1 MTEKVNIHFLG
12 AAGTVTGSKFL
23 LEFPDQTILVDCGM
37 FQGIKKLREL
47 NWQQLPVQVENIDL
61 VLLTHGHLDH
71 TGFLPRLV
79 NMGFNGEI
87 WGTPPTLDI
96 AEIILRDSAKI
107 QEEDA
112 ERANK
117 DGFTKHKPAKPLYNL
132 LDVEKTLPKFKPKE
146 LTNWHTVSDQIRV
159 RFRYAGHILGATFI
173 ELEAYGKRFL
183 FSGDVG
189 RDNDLLLRDPEK
201 PDKADVLFLESTYG
215 DRLHSKEDMMDKLDR
230 IIRETLEK
238 NGTLI
243 IPSFAVERA
252 QLLMFMIW
260 RLTLQDRIPNSLP
273 VILDSP
279 MGTNA
284 LAVFRKHQEWHKLT
298 DDETI
303 KMSERFHVVQSYAE
317 TWEIID
323 NPAPKIIIA
332 GSGMVTGG
340 RVLTYL
346 QKYLNRENTTV
357 LLAGYQAEGTRGR
370 QLLDGADE
378 IKFYG
383 KYIPV
388 KARIDILDG
397 LSAHADRDELITW
410 LSGIENSPEHLYLIH
425 GEPQALDTLR
435 VKLADTLGWQAKIP
449 DLYDIEEIPL
459 DNNDLQ

>member
-1 MTEKVNIHFLG
+1 MSKHVNIHFLG

-23 LEFPDQTILVDCGM
+23 LEFPDKKVLVDCGM

-47 NWQQLPVQVENIDL
+47 NWQQLPINAEEIDL

-71 TGFLPRLV
+71 SGFLPRLV
-79 NMGFNGEI
+79 NTGFKGEI
-87 WGTPPTLDI
+87 WGTAPTLDI

-132 LDVEKTLPKFKPKE
+132 LDAEKSIQKFKPKKLNDWIDINE
-146 LTNWHTVSDQIRV
+146 EIRL

-173 ELEAYGKRFL
+173 EIDAYGKRFL

-189 RDNDLLLRDPEK
+189 RTDDLLLRDPDK
-201 PDKADVLFLESTYG
+201 PDRADLLFLESTYG
-215 DRLHSKEDMMDKLDR
+215 DRVHPKEDMTDKLEAV
-230 IIRETLEK
+230 IHETIGK

-252 QLLMFMIW
+252 QLLMYMIW
-260 RLTLQDRIPNSLP
+260 KLSAEGKIPNSLP

-284 LAVFRKHQEWHKLT
+284 LAVFRKHHDWHKLT

-303 KMSERFHVVQSYAE
+303 RMSERFHVVQSYAE

-346 QKYLNRENTTV
+346 QKYLGRESTTV

-378 IKFYG
+378 IKLYG

-388 KARIDILDG
+388 KANIDILDG
-397 LSAHADRDELITW
+397 LSAHADKNELIEW
-410 LSGIENSPEHLYLIH
+410 LSDIKKSPDHLFLVH
-425 GEPQALDTLR
+425 GEPQPLDSLR
-435 VKLADTLGWQAKIP
+435 VKIKDTYDWHAAIP
-449 DLYDIEEIPL
+449 DLYHIEEIPL
-459 DNNDLQ
+459 S

>member
-1 MTEKVNIHFLG
+1 MSKHVNVHFLG

-23 LEFPDQTILVDCGM
+23 LEFPDKKILIDCGM

-47 NWQQLPVQVENIDL
+47 NWQQLPINAEEIDL

-71 TGFLPRLV
+71 SGFLPRLV
-79 NMGFNGEI
+79 NIGFKGEI
-87 WGTPPTLDI
+87 WGTAPTLDI

-132 LDVEKTLPKFKPKE
+132 LDADKAIQRFKPQKPE
-146 LTNWHTVSDQIRV
+146 DWIEITGSIRI

-173 ELEAYGKRFL
+173 EIDAYGKRFL

-189 RDNDLLLRDPEK
+189 RKGDLLLRDPEK
-201 PDKADVLFLESTYG
+201 PDRADVLFLESTYG
-215 DRLHSKEDMMDKLDR
+215 DRLHSKEDMTDKLESV
-230 IIRETLEK
+230 IHATLEK

-252 QLLMFMIW
+252 QLLMYMIW
-260 RLTLQDRIPNSLP
+260 QLTSQGKIPKSLP

-284 LAVFRKHQEWHKLT
+284 LAVFRKHHEWHKLT
-298 DDETI
+298 DQDTI
-303 KMSERFHVVQSYAE
+303 RMSERFHVVQSYAE

-346 QKYLNRENTTV
+346 QKYLGRESTTV

-383 KYIPV
+383 KYVPV
-388 KARIDILDG
+388 KAGIDILDG
-397 LSAHADRDELITW
+397 LSAHADKNELIEW
-410 LSGIENSPEHLYLIH
+410 LSDIQKSPEQLFLVH
-425 GEPQALDTLR
+425 GEPQALDALR
-435 VKLADTLGWQAKIP
+435 VKLKDSLGWLATIP
-449 DLYDIEEIPL
+449 ELYNIKEIPL
-459 DNNDLQ
+459 DE

>member
-1 MTEKVNIHFLG
+1 MSKHVNIHFLG

-23 LEFPDQTILVDCGM
+23 LDFPDKKVLVDCGL

-47 NWQQLPVQVENIDL
+47 NWQQLPINAEEIDL

-71 TGFLPRLV
+71 SGFLPRLV
-79 NMGFNGEI
+79 NTGFKGEI
-87 WGTPPTLDI
+87 WGTAPTLDI

-132 LDVEKTLPKFKPKE
+132 LDAEKSIQKFKPKKLNDWIDINKE
-146 LTNWHTVSDQIRV
+146 IRL

-173 ELEAYGKRFL
+173 EIDAYGKRFL

-189 RDNDLLLRDPEK
+189 RTDDLLLRDPDK
-201 PDKADVLFLESTYG
+201 PDRADLLFLESTYG
-215 DRLHSKEDMMDKLDR
+215 DRVHPKEDMTDKLEAV
-230 IIRETLEK
+230 IHETIGK

-252 QLLMFMIW
+252 QLLMYMIW
-260 RLTLQDRIPNSLP
+260 KLSAEGKIPNSLP

-284 LAVFRKHQEWHKLT
+284 LAVFRKHHDWHKLT

-303 KMSERFHVVQSYAE
+303 RMSERFHVVQSYAE

-346 QKYLNRENTTV
+346 QKYLGRESTTV

-378 IKFYG
+378 IKLYG

-388 KARIDILDG
+388 KANIDILDG
-397 LSAHADRDELITW
+397 LSAHADKNELIEW
-410 LSGIENSPEHLYLIH
+410 LSDIKKSPDHLFLVH
-425 GEPQALDTLR
+425 GEPQPLDSLR
-435 VKLADTLGWQAKIP
+435 VKIKDTYDWHAAIP
-449 DLYDIEEIPL
+449 DLYHIEEIPL
-459 DNNDLQ
+459 S

>member
-1 MTEKVNIHFLG
+1 MNEHVKIHFLG

-23 LEFPDQTILVDCGM
+23 LEFPDKKILIDCGL
-37 FQGIKKLREL
+37 FQGIKKLREI
-47 NWQQLPVQVENIDL
+47 NWQQLPINAEEIDL

-79 NMGFNGEI
+79 NMGFKGEI
-87 WGTPPTLDI
+87 WGTAPTLDI
-96 AEIILRDSAKI
+96 AKIILQDSAKI

-132 LDVEKTLPKFKPKE
+132 LDAEKAIQKFNAHKPE
-146 LTNWHTVSDQIRV
+146 EWIEITGSIRI

-173 ELEAYGKRFL
+173 EINTKGKRFL
-183 FSGDVG
+183 FSGDLG
-189 RDNDLLLRDPEK
+189 RKGDLLLRDPEK
-201 PDKADVLFLESTYG
+201 PDRADVLFLESTYG
-215 DRLHSKEDMMDKLDR
+215 DRLHPKENMMNKLESE
-230 IIRETLEK
+230 IYKTLEK

-252 QLLMFMIW
+252 QLLMYMIW
-260 RLTLQDRIPNSLP
+260 QLTRKNRIPYSLP

-284 LAVFRKHQEWHKLT
+284 LAVFRKHHDWHKLT

-303 KMSERFHVVQSYAE
+303 RMSERFHVVQSYAE

-346 QKYLNRENTTV
+346 QKYLGRESTTV
-357 LLAGYQAEGTRGR
+357 LLAGFQAEGTRGR

-383 KYIPV
+383 KYVPV
-388 KARIDILDG
+388 KANIDILDG
-397 LSAHADRDELITW
+397 LSAHADKNELIEW
-410 LSGIENSPEHLYLIH
+410 LSDIKKMPEQIFLVH

-435 VKLADTLGWQAKIP
+435 VKLKDSLGWHVTIP
-449 DLYDIEEIPL
+449 ELYQIEEIPL
-459 DNNDLQ
+459 DG

>member
-1 MTEKVNIHFLG
+1 MQIHFLG
-12 AAGTVTGSKFL
+12 ASGTVTGSKFL
-23 LEFPDQTILVDCGM
+23 LEFPDQTILVDCGL

-47 NWQQLPVQVENIDL
+47 NWQQLPINADEIDR

-79 NMGFNGEI
+79 KMGFNGEI

-112 ERANK
+112 ERANR
-117 DGFTKHKPAKPLYNL
+117 DGFTKHNPAKPLYTL
-132 LDVEKTLPKFKPKE
+132 LDVEKTLSKCRKKE
-146 LTNWHTVSDQIRV
+146 LSSWHNISDHIRM
-159 RFRYAGHILGATFI
+159 RFRYNGHILGATFI
-173 ELEAYGKRFL
+173 ELDACGKRFL

-189 RDNDLLLRDPEK
+189 RNHDLLLRDPDK
-201 PDKADVLFLESTYG
+201 PNQADVLFLESTYG
-215 DRLHSKEDMMDKLDR
+215 DRLHPKKDMMDKLEAV
-230 IIRETLEK
+230 ILSTLEN

-260 RLTLQDRIPNSLP
+260 QLTHQNRIPQSLP

-279 MGTNA
+279 MSTNA
-284 LAVFRKHQEWHKLT
+284 LAVFQKHHNWHKLT
-298 DDETI
+298 DNQTI
-303 KMSERFHVVQSYAE
+303 RMSGRFHIVQSFAE
-317 TWEIID
+317 TWEVID
-323 NPAPKIIIA
+323 NPDSKIIIA

-346 QKYLNRENTTV
+346 QQYLNKESTTV

-383 KYIPV
+383 KYVPV
-388 KARIDILDG
+388 KARVDILDG
-397 LSAHADRDELITW
+397 LSAHADRYELIHW
-410 LSGIENSPEHLYLIH
+410 LSDIESAPEQLFLVH
-425 GEPQALDTLR
+425 GEPQSLDTLR
-435 VKLADTLGWQAKIP
+435 VKLHDEFGCNATIPELYEIKTVTLIK
-449 DLYDIEEIPL
+449 
-459 DNNDLQ
+459 

>member
-1 MTEKVNIHFLG
+1 MSEHVNIHFLG

-23 LEFPDQTILVDCGM
+23 LEFPGKKILVDCGL
-37 FQGIKKLREL
+37 FQGIKKLRKL
-47 NWQQLPVQVENIDL
+47 NWQQLPINAEDIDL

-79 NMGFNGEI
+79 KIGFKGEI
-87 WGTPPTLDI
+87 WGTAPTLDI

-132 LDVEKTLPKFKPKE
+132 LEAEKSIQKFRPKILNEWIDIVEG
-146 LTNWHTVSDQIRV
+146 IRI
-159 RFRYAGHILGATFI
+159 RFRYAGHILGAIFI
-173 ELEAYGKRFL
+173 EIDAYGKRFL

-189 RDNDLLLRDPEK
+189 RTDDMLLRDPDK
-201 PDKADVLFLESTYG
+201 PDRADVLFLESTYG
-215 DRLHSKEDMMDKLDR
+215 DRLHPKEDMTDKLEAV
-230 IIRETLEK
+230 IHKTVEN

-252 QLLMFMIW
+252 QLLMYMIW
-260 RLTLQDRIPNSLP
+260 NLSVKGRISKSLP

-284 LAVFRKHQEWHKLT
+284 LAVFRKHHDWHKLT

-303 KMSERFHVVQSYAE
+303 KMSERFHLVQSFQE

-346 QKYLNRENTTV
+346 QQYLGRERTTV

-378 IKFYG
+378 IKLYG

-388 KARIDILDG
+388 KANIDILDG
-397 LSAHADRDELITW
+397 LSAHADKNELLDW
-410 LSGIENSPEHLYLIH
+410 LSDIEKPPEHLFLVH

-435 VKLADTLGWQAKIP
+435 VKLKDTLGWQAKIP
-449 DLYDIEEIPL
+449 ELYDIEEMPL
-459 DNNDLQ
+459 SK

>member
-1 MTEKVNIHFLG
+1 MNIHFLG

-23 LEFPDQTILVDCGM
+23 LEFPDKKVLVDCGM

-47 NWQQLPVQVENIDL
+47 NWQQLPINAEEIDL

-71 TGFLPRLV
+71 SGFLPRLV
-79 NMGFNGEI
+79 NTGFKGEI
-87 WGTPPTLDI
+87 WGTAPTLDI

-132 LDVEKTLPKFKPKE
+132 LDAEKSIQKFKPKKLNDWIDINE
-146 LTNWHTVSDQIRV
+146 EIRL

-173 ELEAYGKRFL
+173 EIDAYGKRFL

-189 RDNDLLLRDPEK
+189 RTDDLLLRDPDK
-201 PDKADVLFLESTYG
+201 PDRADLLFLESTYG
-215 DRLHSKEDMMDKLDR
+215 DRVHPKEDMTDKLEAV
-230 IIRETLEK
+230 IHETIGK

-252 QLLMFMIW
+252 QLLMYMIW
-260 RLTLQDRIPNSLP
+260 KLSAEGKIPNSLP

-284 LAVFRKHQEWHKLT
+284 LAVFRKHHDWHKLT

-303 KMSERFHVVQSYAE
+303 RMSERFHVVQSYAE

-346 QKYLNRENTTV
+346 QKYLGRESTTV

-378 IKFYG
+378 IKLYG

-388 KARIDILDG
+388 KANIDILDG
-397 LSAHADRDELITW
+397 LSAHADKNELIEW
-410 LSGIENSPEHLYLIH
+410 LSDIKKSPDHLFLVH
-425 GEPQALDTLR
+425 GEPQPLDSLR
-435 VKLADTLGWQAKIP
+435 VKIKDTYDWHAAIP
-449 DLYDIEEIPL
+449 DLYHIEEIPL
-459 DNNDLQ
+459 T

>member
-1 MTEKVNIHFLG
+1 MNDKVNIHFLG

-23 LEFPDQTILVDCGM
+23 LEFPDQTILIDCGL
-37 FQGIKKLREL
+37 FQGVKKLREL
-47 NWQQLPVQVENIDL
+47 NWQQLPVNVENIDL

-79 NMGFNGEI
+79 NMGFKGEI

-117 DGFTKHKPAKPLYNL
+117 DGFSKHKPAKPLYSL
-132 LDVEKTLPKFKPKE
+132 TDVEKTLTRFKAKN
-146 LTNWHTVSDQIRV
+146 LSDWHTITKQIRV
-159 RFRYAGHILGATFI
+159 RFRYNGHILGATFI
-173 ELEAYGKRFL
+173 ELDAFGKRFI

-201 PDKADVLFLESTYG
+201 PDHSDVLILESTYG
-215 DRLHSKEDMMDKLDR
+215 DRLHPKEDMMDKLEAV
-230 IIRETLEK
+230 ILNTLEN

-252 QLLMFMIW
+252 QLLMYMIW
-260 RLTLQDRIPNSLP
+260 QLSIQEKIPGSLP
-273 VILDSP
+273 VFLDSP

-284 LAVFRKHQEWHKLT
+284 LAVFRKHHEWHKLS

-303 KMSERFHVVQSYAE
+303 RMSGRFHIVQSFRE

-323 NPAPKIIIA
+323 NAASKIIIA

-346 QKYLNRENTTV
+346 QQYLNKENTTV

-370 QLLDGADE
+370 QLLDGAGE

-383 KYIPV
+383 KYVQV
-388 KARIDILDG
+388 KAHIDILDG
-397 LSAHADRDELITW
+397 LSAHAGQDELIGW
-410 LSGIENSPEHLYLIH
+410 LSEIESAPESFFLVH
-425 GEPQALDTLR
+425 GESQALDTLR
-435 VKLADTLGWQAKIP
+435 VKLKDVYGWHSEIP
-449 DLYDIEEIPL
+449 ALYDIREIAL
-459 DNNDLQ
+459 N

>member
-1 MTEKVNIHFLG
+1 MSKHVNIHFLG
-12 AAGTVTGSKFL
+12 ASGTVTGSKFL
-23 LEFPDQTILVDCGM
+23 LEFPDKKVLVDCGL

-47 NWQQLPVQVENIDL
+47 NWQQLPINAEEIDL

-71 TGFLPRLV
+71 SGFLPRLV
-79 NMGFNGEI
+79 NTGFKGEI
-87 WGTPPTLDI
+87 WGTAPTLDI

-132 LDVEKTLPKFKPKE
+132 LDAEKSIQKFKPKKLNE
-146 LTNWHTVSDQIRV
+146 WIDINEEMRL

-173 ELEAYGKRFL
+173 EIDAYGKRFL

-189 RDNDLLLRDPEK
+189 RNDDLLLRDPDK
-201 PDKADVLFLESTYG
+201 PDRADLLFLESTYG
-215 DRLHSKEDMMDKLDR
+215 DRVHPKEDMTDKLEAV
-230 IIRETLEK
+230 IHETIGK

-252 QLLMFMIW
+252 QLLMYMIW
-260 RLTLQDRIPNSLP
+260 KLSAEGKIPNSLP

-284 LAVFRKHQEWHKLT
+284 LAVFRKHHDWHKLT

-303 KMSERFHVVQSYAE
+303 RMSERFHVVQSYAE

-346 QKYLNRENTTV
+346 QKYLGRESTTV

-378 IKFYG
+378 IKLYG

-388 KARIDILDG
+388 KANIDILDG
-397 LSAHADRDELITW
+397 LSAHADKNELIEW
-410 LSGIENSPEHLYLIH
+410 LSDIKKSPDHLFLVH
-425 GEPQALDTLR
+425 GEPQPLDSLR
-435 VKLADTLGWQAKIP
+435 VKIKDTYDWHAAIP
-449 DLYDIEEIPL
+449 DLYHIEEIPL
-459 DNNDLQ
+459 T

>member
-1 MTEKVNIHFLG
+1 MSKHVNIHFLG

-23 LEFPDQTILVDCGM
+23 LEFPDKKVLVDCGL

-47 NWQQLPVQVENIDL
+47 NWQQLPINAEEIDL

-71 TGFLPRLV
+71 SGFLPRLV
-79 NMGFNGEI
+79 NTGFKGEI
-87 WGTPPTLDI
+87 WGTAPTLDI

-132 LDVEKTLPKFKPKE
+132 LDAEKSIQKFKPKKLNE
-146 LTNWHTVSDQIRV
+146 WIDINKEIRLL
-159 RFRYAGHILGATFI
+159 FRYAGHILGATFI
-173 ELEAYGKRFL
+173 EIDAYGKRFL

-189 RDNDLLLRDPEK
+189 RTDDLLLSDPDK
-201 PDKADVLFLESTYG
+201 PDRADLLFLESTYG
-215 DRLHSKEDMMDKLDR
+215 DRVHPKEDMTDKLEAV
-230 IIRETLEK
+230 IHETIGK

-252 QLLMFMIW
+252 QLLMYMIW
-260 RLTLQDRIPNSLP
+260 KLSAEGKIPNSLP

-284 LAVFRKHQEWHKLT
+284 LAVFRKHHDWHKLT

-303 KMSERFHVVQSYAE
+303 RMSERFHVVQSYAE

-346 QKYLNRENTTV
+346 QKYLGRESTTV

-378 IKFYG
+378 IKLYG

-388 KARIDILDG
+388 KANIDILDG
-397 LSAHADRDELITW
+397 LSAHADKNELIEW
-410 LSGIENSPEHLYLIH
+410 LSDIKKSPDHLFLVH
-425 GEPQALDTLR
+425 GEPQPLDSLR
-435 VKLADTLGWQAKIP
+435 VKIKDTYDWHAAIP
-449 DLYDIEEIPL
+449 DLYHIEEIQL
-459 DNNDLQ
+459 S

>member
-1 MTEKVNIHFLG
+1 MSKHVNIHFLG

-23 LEFPDQTILVDCGM
+23 LEFPDKKVLVDCGL

-47 NWQQLPVQVENIDL
+47 NWQQLPINAEEIDL

-71 TGFLPRLV
+71 SGFLPRLV
-79 NMGFNGEI
+79 NTGFKGEI
-87 WGTPPTLDI
+87 WGTAPTLDI

-132 LDVEKTLPKFKPKE
+132 LDAEKSIQKFKPKKLNE
-146 LTNWHTVSDQIRV
+146 WIDINEEIRL

-173 ELEAYGKRFL
+173 EIDAYGKRFL

-189 RDNDLLLRDPEK
+189 RTDDLLLRDPDK
-201 PDKADVLFLESTYG
+201 PDRADLLFLESTYG
-215 DRLHSKEDMMDKLDR
+215 DRVHPKEDMTDKLEAV
-230 IIRETLEK
+230 IHETIGK

-252 QLLMFMIW
+252 QLLMYMIW
-260 RLTLQDRIPNSLP
+260 KLSAEGKIPNSLP

-284 LAVFRKHQEWHKLT
+284 LAVFRKHHDWHKLT

-303 KMSERFHVVQSYAE
+303 RMSERFHVVQSYAE

-346 QKYLNRENTTV
+346 QKYLGRESTTV

-378 IKFYG
+378 IKLYG

-388 KARIDILDG
+388 KANIDILDG
-397 LSAHADRDELITW
+397 LSAHADKNELIEW
-410 LSGIENSPEHLYLIH
+410 LSDIKKSPDHLFLVH
-425 GEPQALDTLR
+425 GEPQPLDSLR
-435 VKLADTLGWQAKIP
+435 VKIKDTYDWHAAIP
-449 DLYDIEEIPL
+449 DLYHIEEIPL
-459 DNNDLQ
+459 S

>member
-1 MTEKVNIHFLG
+1 MSKHVNIHFLG
-12 AAGTVTGSKFL
+12 ASGTVTGSKFL
-23 LEFPDQTILVDCGM
+23 LEFPDKKVLVDCGL

-47 NWQQLPVQVENIDL
+47 NWQQLPINAEEIDL

-71 TGFLPRLV
+71 SGFLPRLV
-79 NMGFNGEI
+79 NTGFKGEI
-87 WGTPPTLDI
+87 WGTAPTLDI

-132 LDVEKTLPKFKPKE
+132 LDAEKSIQKFKPKKLNDWIDINE
-146 LTNWHTVSDQIRV
+146 EIRL

-173 ELEAYGKRFL
+173 EIDAYGKRFL

-189 RDNDLLLRDPEK
+189 RTDDLLLRDPDK
-201 PDKADVLFLESTYG
+201 PDRADLLFLESTYG
-215 DRLHSKEDMMDKLDR
+215 DRVHPKEDMTDKLEAV
-230 IIRETLEK
+230 IHETIGK

-252 QLLMFMIW
+252 QLLMYMIW
-260 RLTLQDRIPNSLP
+260 KLSAEGKIPNSLP

-284 LAVFRKHQEWHKLT
+284 LAVFRKHHDWHKLT

-303 KMSERFHVVQSYAE
+303 RMSERFHVVQSYAE

-346 QKYLNRENTTV
+346 QKYLGRESTSV

-378 IKFYG
+378 IKLYG

-388 KARIDILDG
+388 KANIDILDG
-397 LSAHADRDELITW
+397 LSAHADKNELIEW
-410 LSGIENSPEHLYLIH
+410 LSDIKKSPDHLFLVH
-425 GEPQALDTLR
+425 GEPQPLDSLR
-435 VKLADTLGWQAKIP
+435 VKIKDTYDWHAAIP
-449 DLYDIEEIPL
+449 DLYHIEEIPL
-459 DNNDLQ
+459 S

>member
-1 MTEKVNIHFLG
+1 MSNSMNIHFLG

-23 LEFPDQTILVDCGM
+23 LEFPDQTIMVDCGM
-37 FQGIKKLREL
+37 FQGIKKVREL
-47 NWQQLPVQVENIDL
+47 NWQQLPVHVENIDL

-71 TGFLPRLV
+71 TGFLPRLS
-79 NMGFNGEI
+79 NMGFAGEI
-87 WGTPPTLDI
+87 WGTTPTLDL

-112 ERANK
+112 ERANR
-117 DGFTKHKPAKPLYNL
+117 DGYTKHEPAKPLYTL
-132 LDVEKTLPKFKPKE
+132 LDVEKTLSRCIPKE
-146 LTNWHTVSDQIRV
+146 LSLWHNITEDIRV
-159 RFRYAGHILGATFI
+159 RFRCSGHILGATFI
-173 ELEAYGKRFL
+173 ELDAHGKRFL

-189 RDNDLLLRDPEK
+189 RDHDMLLRDPEK
-201 PDKADVLFLESTYG
+201 PDQADVLFLESTYG
-215 DRLHSKEDMMDKLDR
+215 DRLHPKENMVDKLGAIIQSTLDR
-230 IIRETLEK
+230 K
-238 NGTLI
+238 GTLI

-260 RLTLQDRIPNSLP
+260 QLTRQNRIPKSLP

-284 LAVFRKHQEWHKLT
+284 LAVFRKHHDWHKLT
-298 DDETI
+298 DDQTI
-303 KMSERFHVVQSYAE
+303 RMSERFHVVQSYAE
-317 TWEIID
+317 TWEIVD
-323 NPAPKIIIA
+323 NPASKIIIA

-346 QKYLNRENTTV
+346 QQYLNRETTTV

-383 KYIPV
+383 KYVPV
-388 KARIDILDG
+388 KAQIDILDG
-397 LSAHADRDELITW
+397 LSAHADRDELVHW
-410 LSGIENSPEHLYLIH
+410 LSDIEKAPEHLFLVH

-435 VKLADTLGWQAKIP
+435 VKLKDELGWDAEIP
-449 DLYDIEEIPL
+449 DLYDISEISL
-459 DNNDLQ
+459 SE

>member
-1 MTEKVNIHFLG
+1 MSKHVNIHFLG

-23 LEFPDQTILVDCGM
+23 LEFPDKKLLVDCGM

-47 NWQQLPVQVENIDL
+47 NWQQLPKNAGDIDL

-71 TGFLPRLV
+71 TGFLPRLT
-79 NMGFNGEI
+79 NMGFKGEI
-87 WGTPPTLDI
+87 WGTAPTLDI

-132 LDVEKTLPKFKPKE
+132 LDAEKAIQKFKSHKPE
-146 LTNWHTVSDQIRV
+146 EWIEITSSIRV
-159 RFRYAGHILGATFI
+159 RFRYVGHILGATFI
-173 ELEAYGKRFL
+173 ELDAYGKRFL

-189 RDNDLLLRDPEK
+189 REGDLLLRDPVK
-201 PDKADVLFLESTYG
+201 PDRADVLFLESTYG
-215 DRLHSKEDMMDKLDR
+215 DRLHPKEDMMNKLESE
-230 IIRETLEK
+230 IHKTLEK

-252 QLLMFMIW
+252 QLLMYMIW
-260 RLTLQDRIPNSLP
+260 QLTRKSRIPSSLP

-284 LAVFRKHQEWHKLT
+284 LAVFRKHHDWHKLT

-303 KMSERFHVVQSYAE
+303 RMSERFHVVQSYAE

-323 NPAPKIIIA
+323 NPASKVIIA

-340 RVLTYL
+340 RVLSYL
-346 QKYLNRENTTV
+346 QKYLGRESTTV

-388 KARIDILDG
+388 KANIDILDG
-397 LSAHADRDELITW
+397 LSAHADKNELIKW
-410 LSGIENSPEHLYLIH
+410 LSDIKKSPEHLFLVH

-435 VKLADTLGWQAKIP
+435 VKLKDSLGWKATIP
-449 DLYDIEEIPL
+449 ELYHIEEISL
-459 DNNDLQ
+459 DG

>member
-1 MTEKVNIHFLG
+1 MNVHFLG

-23 LEFPDQTILVDCGM
+23 LEFPDQTILIDCGM

-47 NWQQLPVQVENIDL
+47 NWQQLPVNAENIDL

-79 NMGFNGEI
+79 NMGFTGEI
-87 WGTPPTLDI
+87 WGTAPTLDI

-112 ERANK
+112 DRANK

-132 LDVEKTLPKFKPKE
+132 LDVEKTLSRFRSKE
-146 LTNWHTVSDQIRV
+146 LTGWHTVTERIRL
-159 RFRYAGHILGATFI
+159 RFRYSGHILGATFI
-173 ELEAYGKRFL
+173 EPEAFGKRFI

-189 RDNDLLLRDPEK
+189 RKNDLLLQDPEK
-201 PDKADVLFLESTYG
+201 PDRADVLFLESTYG
-215 DRLHSKEDMMDKLDR
+215 DRLHPKEDMTDKLEAV
-230 IIRETLEK
+230 ILETLEK

-252 QLLMFMIW
+252 QLLMYMIW
-260 RLTLQDRIPNSLP
+260 KLTEQNRIPKSLP

-284 LAVFRKHQEWHKLT
+284 LSVFRKHHDWHKLS
-298 DDETI
+298 DEDTI
-303 KMSERFHVVQSYAE
+303 RMSERFHIVQSFAE

-323 NPAPKIIIA
+323 NPAPKIIVA

-346 QKYLNRENTTV
+346 EKYLNRENTTV

-370 QLLDGADE
+370 QLLDGAGE

-383 KYIPV
+383 KYVPV

-397 LSAHADRDELITW
+397 LSAHADRDELIDW
-410 LSGIENSPEHLYLIH
+410 LSEIKKEPDNIFLIH

-435 VKLADTLGWQAKIP
+435 VKLSDTRGWYAQIP
-449 DLYDIEEIPL
+449 DLHDIKVISLITPT
-459 DNNDLQ
+459 

>member
-1 MTEKVNIHFLG
+1 MNNIKVHFLG
-12 AAGTVTGSKFL
+12 AAGTVTGSKYL
-23 LEFPDQTILVDCGM
+23 LEFPNIKILVDCGM
-37 FQGIKKLREL
+37 FQGVKKLREL
-47 NWQQLPVQVENIDL
+47 NWQQLPVNVENIDL

-71 TGFLPRLV
+71 TGFLPRMV
-79 NMGFNGEI
+79 NMGFTGDI
-87 WGTPPTLDI
+87 WGTAPTLDI

-132 LDVEKTLPKFKPKE
+132 LDVEKTLSRFKPKD
-146 LTNWHTVSDQIRV
+146 LTNWHTISGQIRV

-173 ELEAYGKRFL
+173 ELEGYGKRFL

-189 RDNDLLLRDPEK
+189 RENDLLLRDPEK
-201 PDKADVLFLESTYG
+201 PDHADILFLESTYG
-215 DRLHSKEDMMDKLDR
+215 DRLHPKEDTMDKLET

-252 QLLMFMIW
+252 QLLMYMIW
-260 RLTLQDRIPNSLP
+260 QLTLQGRIPKSLP

-284 LAVFRKHQEWHKLT
+284 LAVFRKHHDWHKLT
-298 DDETI
+298 DEDTI
-303 KMSERFHVVQSYAE
+303 QMSERFHLVQSFAE

-346 QKYLNRENTTV
+346 QKYLNRESTTV

-370 QLLDGADE
+370 QLLDGANE

-383 KYIPV
+383 KYVPV

-397 LSAHADRDELITW
+397 LSAHADRNELLNWVSEIKQTPQRVF
-410 LSGIENSPEHLYLIH
+410 LTH
-425 GEPQALDTLR
+425 GEPQALDSLR
-435 VKLADTLGWQAKIP
+435 VKLGDALGWQA
-449 DLYDIEEIPL
+449 EIPEL
-459 DNNDLQ
+459 FEIREI

>member
-1 MTEKVNIHFLG
+1 MSKHVNIHFLG

-23 LEFPDQTILVDCGM
+23 LEFPDKKVLVDCGL

-47 NWQQLPVQVENIDL
+47 NWQQLPINAEEIDL

-71 TGFLPRLV
+71 SGFLPRLV
-79 NMGFNGEI
+79 NTGFKGEI
-87 WGTPPTLDI
+87 WGTAPTLDI

-132 LDVEKTLPKFKPKE
+132 LDAEKSIQKFKPKKLNDWIDINE
-146 LTNWHTVSDQIRV
+146 EIRL

-173 ELEAYGKRFL
+173 EIDAYGKRFL

-189 RDNDLLLRDPEK
+189 RTDDLLLRDPDK
-201 PDKADVLFLESTYG
+201 PDRADLLFLESTYG
-215 DRLHSKEDMMDKLDR
+215 DRVHPKEDMTDKLEAV
-230 IIRETLEK
+230 IHETIGK

-252 QLLMFMIW
+252 QLLMYMIW
-260 RLTLQDRIPNSLP
+260 KLSAEGKIPNSLP

-284 LAVFRKHQEWHKLT
+284 LAVFRKHHDWHKLT

-303 KMSERFHVVQSYAE
+303 RMSERFHVVQSYAE

-346 QKYLNRENTTV
+346 QKYLGRESTTV

-378 IKFYG
+378 IKLYG

-388 KARIDILDG
+388 KANIDILDG
-397 LSAHADRDELITW
+397 LSAHADKNELIEW
-410 LSGIENSPEHLYLIH
+410 LSDIKKSPDHLFLVH
-425 GEPQALDTLR
+425 GEPQPLDSLR
-435 VKLADTLGWQAKIP
+435 VKIKDTYDWHAAIP
-449 DLYDIEEIPL
+449 DLYHIEEIPL
-459 DNNDLQ
+459 T